1 MTTQEIQDKV
11 VEIIAKQ
18 LEIEKEKV
26 KPETKIAEDLGADS
40 LDRAEMVMDLED
52 EFDVNIPDDA
62 ETKIKTVGDT
72 VAFIEAEMKKKG
84 S

>member
-1 MTTQEIQDKV
+1 VI
-11 VEIIAKQ
+11 EIIAKQ
-18 LEIEKEKV
+18 LEVDKAKIQR
-26 KPETKIAEDLGADS
+26 ETKIAEDLGADS

-62 ETKIKTVGDT
+62 ESKIKTVGDT
-72 VAFIEAEMKKKG
+72 VAFIEEQMKKAG

>member
-18 LEIEKEKV
+18 LEIEKEKI

-52 EFDVNIPDDA
+52 EFDVSIPDDA
-62 ETKIKTVGDT
+62 ETKIKSVGDT
-72 VAFIEAEMKKKG
+72 VTFSEAEMKKKG

>member
-1 MTTQEIQDKV
+1 MSTQEIQDKV

-62 ETKIKTVGDT
+62 ETKIKTVADT
-72 VAFIEAEMKKKG
+72 VSFIEAEMKKKG
-84 S
+84 A

>member
-72 VAFIEAEMKKKG
+72 VASIEAEMKKKG

>member
-1 MTTQEIQDKV
+1 MTTQEIQTKV
-11 VEIIAKQ
+11 IEIIAKQ
-18 LEIEKEKV
+18 LEVDQAKIQ
-26 KPETKIAEDLGADS
+26 PETKIAEDLGADS

-72 VAFIEAEMKKKG
+72 VTFIEEQLKKAG

>member
-72 VAFIEAEMKKKG
+72 VGFIEAEMKKKG
-84 S
+84 A

>member
-18 LEIEKEKV
+18 LEIEKEKI

-52 EFDVNIPDDA
+52 EFDVSIPDDA
-62 ETKIKTVGDT
+62 ETKIKSVGDT
-72 VAFIEAEMKKKG
+72 VTFIEAEMKKKG
-84 S
+84 